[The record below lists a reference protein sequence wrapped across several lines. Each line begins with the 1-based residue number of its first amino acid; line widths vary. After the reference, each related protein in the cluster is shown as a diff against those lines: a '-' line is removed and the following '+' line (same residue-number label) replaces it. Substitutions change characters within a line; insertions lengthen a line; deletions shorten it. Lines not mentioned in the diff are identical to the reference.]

1 MILQHLCK
9 LRCDLL
15 CCFKLF
21 YQWLDFSPKWE
32 LAVAS
37 LMGNPMRR
45 RETYETILVDV
56 QVVRFVK
63 ETIFRRQI
71 WFTPGFH
78 CADITRK
85 LVFSSNFV
93 LHARSPEFPAF
104 WTRFLRGYWCHVG
117 SADESRR
124 TFHRTRVPTKELLG
138 WTNFPVWHLEGAALC
153 CTENMDAS
161 SDHGGGGWWLALAG
175 SRKWPWNGLDY
186 AQIIADY
193 LLRLRHCLHHL

>member
-56 QVVRFVK
+56 QVVRFLK
-63 ETIFRRQI
+63 GTIFRRQI

-85 LVFSSNFV
+85 LVFPSKLLFYMPD
-93 LHARSPEFPAF
+93 HQEFPTF
-104 WTRFLRGYWCHVG
+104 WTRFRGCSCHG
-117 SADESRR
+117 STDSDESRR
-124 TFHRTRVPTKELLG
+124 TSHRTRVPTKELLG
-138 WTNFPVWHLEGAALC
+138 WTNLPVWHL
-153 CTENMDAS
+153 
-161 SDHGGGGWWLALAG
+161 
-175 SRKWPWNGLDY
+175 
-186 AQIIADY
+186 
-193 LLRLRHCLHHL
+193 

>member
-56 QVVRFVK
+56 QVVGFVK

-85 LVFSSNFV
+85 LVFSSNFCFTCQITRNFQHFEPDFCAATDV
-93 LHARSPEFPAF
+93 MLGPQMNPGGLFIGREFRRRNSSGEP
-104 WTRFLRGYWCHVG
+104 T
-117 SADESRR
+117 SR
-124 TFHRTRVPTKELLG
+124 
-138 WTNFPVWHLEGAALC
+138 C
-153 CTENMDAS
+153 DA
-161 SDHGGGGWWLALAG
+161 
-175 SRKWPWNGLDY
+175 
-186 AQIIADY
+186 
-193 LLRLRHCLHHL
+193 